1 MSKEEVIELLES
13 LKGDTSGHMQS
24 IAESIYE
31 GIFNARIDEAI
42 KELNQ
47 NEKDDW
53 CHYSGM
59 PSPSAYE
66 RISVIARM
74 KDKTATGLTR
84 DDLLNQNEEDE

>member
-84 DDLLNQNEEDE
+84 DDLLNQNEDE

>member
-24 IAESIYE
+24 IAETIHE

-47 NEKDDW
+47 TDW

-74 KDKTATGLTR
+74 KDKTAMGLTR
-84 DDLLNQNEEDE
+84 DDLLDQNEDE

>member
-1 MSKEEVIELLES
+1 MIREEVIELLES

-47 NEKDDW
+47 NDW
-53 CHYSGM
+53 CHYSDM
-59 PSPSAYE
+59 PSPSSYE

-74 KDKTATGLTR
+74 KDKTVTGLTR
-84 DDLLNQNEEDE
+84 DDLLDQNEDE

>member
-24 IAESIYE
+24 IAETIYE
-31 GIFNARIDEAI
+31 GIFNARIDEVI

-47 NEKDDW
+47 NKEDERI
-53 CHYSGM
+53 GTT
-59 PSPSAYE
+59 SAYE

-74 KDKTATGLTR
+74 KDKTSTGLTR
-84 DDLLNQNEEDE
+84 DDLLNQNNDE

>member
-84 DDLLNQNEEDE
+84 DDLLDE

>member
-31 GIFNARIDEAI
+31 GIFNARIDEVI

-47 NEKDDW
+47 NKDDDI
-53 CHYSGM
+53 
-59 PSPSAYE
+59 
-66 RISVIARM
+66 R
-74 KDKTATGLTR
+74 
-84 DDLLNQNEEDE
+84 

>member
-47 NEKDDW
+47 NDW

-84 DDLLNQNEEDE
+84 DDLLNQNKDE